1 MKTLFFFYLL
11 SVGVFGLLGGLGAGR
26 ALFLYSFNATE
37 QNTTT
42 KYGSGNGGTEYV
54 AFGYEYK
61 NYYLSENPAGYRS
74 WIDWVSPI
82 KQITNISSSEDD
94 FHPAYHR
101 QRFEPCEKWSSAF
114 NFSIVQE
121 IEHFP
126 SNLTVN
132 GNLDLIWENTVIP
145 RLPYRDYFEPDA
157 LYQFTTGA
165 TRAYEDYRYRT
176 VIISGNM
183 EKKDLLVKLSLL
195 NPLKSISAQIKEV
208 IFASG
213 DECIWTYN
221 ISSEDRFVKKV
232 PTAGSLSSSTWNIT
246 VPAKNLYHI
255 AFVTLFNGDTVIV
268 DYELVDRPEPISPP
282 SSAYI
287 PCLDFNLI
295 VVLFLSVLIFQ
306 K

>member
-11 SVGVFGLLGGLGAGR
+11 SVGVFALFAGR
-26 ALFLYSFNATE
+26 AKFSYSFNATE
-37 QNTTT
+37 HNTTT
-42 KYGSGNGGTEYV
+42 KYGNGNGGSEYV

-61 NYYLSENPAGYRS
+61 EDYLPENPDGYRS
-74 WIDWVSPI
+74 WINWVSPI
-82 KQITNISSSEDD
+82 PQITNLSSSGNSIY
-94 FHPAYHR
+94 PVYHR
-101 QRFEPCEKWSSAF
+101 QRFEPCEKWSSVF

-132 GNLDLIWENTVIP
+132 GNLDLIWENTVLP
-145 RLPYRDYFEPDA
+145 GLPYRDYFEADA
-157 LYQFTTGA
+157 LYQFTTGVNE
-165 TRAYEDYRYRT
+165 EDYRYRT
-176 VIISGNM
+176 VIISENFETI
-183 EKKDLLVKLSLL
+183 EKKDLLIKLSLPD
-195 NPLKSISAQIKEV
+195 PLKSISVRIKEV

-213 DECIWTYN
+213 DQCIWTYN

-232 PTAGSLSSSTWNIT
+232 PQAGTTSTWNIT

-255 AFVTLFNGDTVIV
+255 AFVTLFKGDTVIV

-282 SSAYI
+282 SPAYI

-295 VVLFLSVLIFQ
+295 VVLILSVLIFQ